1 MPGSSKHEWWLDKV
15 NRGTCCGFVS
25 MIEASISLLYIR
37 VWLNQAAKKNS
48 EKKIT
53 KLYGHSFCKS
63 SQRVERKLN
72 DDNNNN
78 DRPNCND
85 TEAVT
90 KKTPNAI
97 LNITKSGKRS
107 ILCWNKNSITT
118 NWLCT
123 WNIANITNVVDRVL
137 FVFFFM
143 TVQFFLIRS
152 FIHFRVKVSPHLW

>member
-1 MPGSSKHEWWLDKV
+1 MLWLCIDDRSKYLIVVYSCLVEPS
-15 NRGTCCGFVS
+15 C
-25 MIEASISLLYIR
+25 
-37 VWLNQAAKKNS
+37 KKKQW
-48 EKKIT
+48 KKIT

-63 SQRVERKLN
+63 SQRVKRKLN

-137 FVFFFM
+137 FVFSLWLFSFFSF
-143 TVQFFLIRS
+143 VRS
-152 FIHFRVKVSPHLW
+152 FTSV